1 MNAFRIRPLLGIA
14 AANLLLAAFAA
25 GPVQAQRGSVTG
37 QVTDKSNREAVT
49 GASVLVVGTNLQG
62 RTNRE
67 GRYTITNV
75 PAGQYQVQVR
85 LIGYATATNPVS
97 VSAGQA
103 ATADFALTPAAVPL
117 DVVIVSATGQEQL
130 KRESGSNVGTIDA
143 SKIAQEATP
152 VNAADLLNSRVPGVE
167 VMQSGGTTGTGS
179 RIRIRGATSLSL
191 RNEPIIVVDGV
202 RVDNVPNADGG
213 LGASGGQA
221 PSRLNDLNPEDW
233 ESVEVVKGPS
243 AAALYG
249 TDAANG
255 VIQIRTKQGRPGPTK
270 WTAFSEAGTLNDH
283 ADWPTNYFAHDDV
296 GNACFLPNIAFAAT
310 LPPADR
316 CNVAQVKVDSFN
328 PLKQN
333 SPFRTGVRQHYGL
346 AASGGNEITTFYVSG
361 DFQRE
366 RGIFQSNDLSKTS
379 LRANLRNQVS
389 RLMDLSISTA
399 YVSSDLALPQ
409 NDNNSFG
416 ILPSGLLGSS
426 DSTNNGGYGFLT
438 PQQAQAVRAGQRI
451 ERFTGGLNLNFR
463 PWSFLTMLGTVGYDV
478 TNQGDTFENPPN
490 VNPFDTDGSAFQYG
504 AQIRAYTANLATTA
518 SFRLSSVATL
528 NSTVGVQFNKNVFE
542 QVRAAGRKIVT
553 GAGGVGAVVIPS
565 AGDSIAPQVT
575 LGGYVEE
582 QLGIRD
588 RLYFTGAV
596 RADKNSA
603 FGTNFG
609 NIIYPKLSASWVISE
624 EPFFPRMGW
633 LSSLRLRAA
642 WGRAGRAPGTLDAQP
657 FSVPASIAADGS
669 DLPGVIIGGV
679 GNPSLK
685 PERTRE
691 IETGF
696 DADFAHQRLHL
707 EATYYDKD
715 SRDALVAVPI
725 AGSVGQGAKGTI
737 PITRLDNLGRV
748 SNKGIELLVTAQLVN
763 RPNVSWSVTAS
774 AWGNKNRVLAT
785 DSSNTPIIFGLGGAT
800 QRHQVGY
807 PAGGYWGTSY
817 TFRDLNGDG
826 LLDPF
831 TEITLD
837 TADTFQGSSVP
848 TRGAS
853 FSTEVNFLR
862 HFRLYG
868 LLDGRWGNKL
878 DNSTEQFRC
887 LFSTCHGL
895 NLPNTSLADQAAADA
910 GAFFGLETGF
920 FENAGF
926 LKLRELSLTYT
937 APESWA
943 ARIGARSL
951 NFSLTG
957 RNLVTWTKY
966 RGVDPEV
973 SQSGQLNFSVA
984 DFLSQPPVRYFI
996 GRINVTF

>member
-1 MNAFRIRPLLGIA
+1 MNRFRIRQLLGSA
-14 AANLLLAAFAA
+14 AAILLLAAVVAE
-25 GPVQAQRGSVTG
+25 PVQAQQGTVAG
-37 QVTDKSNREAVT
+37 QVTDKSNQQPVS
-49 GASVLVVGTNLQG
+49 GASVLIAGTSLQG
-62 RTNRE
+62 RTTRE
-67 GRYTITNV
+67 GRYSITHV
-75 PAGQYQVQVR
+75 PPGRYSVQVR
-85 LIGYATATNPVS
+85 LIGYATTSQPVTVAAGETATLDFS
-97 VSAGQA
+97 LA
-103 ATADFALTPAAVPL
+103 AAAVPL
-117 DVVIVSATGQEQL
+117 DAIIVSATGQEQL
-130 KRESGSNVGTIDA
+130 KRENGSSVGTIDA
-143 SKIAQEATP
+143 ASVAQAALPT
-152 VNAADLLNSRVPGVE
+152 NAADLLNSRVPGVE

-213 LGASGGQA
+213 LGAAGGQA

-270 WTAFSEAGTLNDH
+270 WAAFTEAGTLNDH
-283 ADWPTNYFAHDDV
+283 SDWPANYEGKDSNGDFCILPFVAL
-296 GNACFLPNIAFAAT
+296 GACAGPIAT
-310 LPPADR
+310 
-316 CNVAQVKVDSFN
+316 VDSFN

-333 SPFRTGVRQHYGL
+333 SPFRQGVRQHYGL
-346 AASGGNEITTFYVSG
+346 SAAGGNEITTFYVSG

-366 RGIFQSNDLSKTS
+366 KGIFRSNDLKRTS

-389 RLMDLSISTA
+389 RLMDIAISTA

-416 ILPSGLLGSS
+416 ILPSGLLGSA
-426 DSTNNGGYGFLT
+426 DSSNNGGYGFLT
-438 PQQAQAVRAGQRI
+438 PAEAQKVGAGQRI
-451 ERFTGGLNLNFR
+451 ERFTGGLNLTFR
-463 PWSFLTMLGTVGYDV
+463 PWSFLTTRGTLGYDV
-478 TNQGDTFENPPN
+478 TNQGDTFLTPPN
-490 VNPFDTDGSAFQYG
+490 EIPFDLEGTAFQYR
-504 AQIRAYTANLATTA
+504 AQIRGYTANVATTA
-518 SFRLSSVATL
+518 SFRFSPALTSNTTAGL
-528 NSTVGVQFNKNVFE
+528 QFNKNVFD
-542 QVRAAGRKIVT
+542 QVRASGRKLVAGT
-553 GAGGVGAVVIPS
+553 GGVGGVVIPGV
-565 AGDSIAPQVT
+565 GDSIAPQVT
-575 LGGYVEE
+575 LGGYLEE
-582 QLGIRD
+582 QVGIRE
-588 RLYFTGAV
+588 RLYFTGAL

-609 NIIYPKLSASWVISE
+609 NILYPKLSGSWVISE
-624 EPFFPRMGW
+624 EPFFPRMSW

-642 WGRAGRAPGTLDAQP
+642 WGKAGRAPGTLDAQR

-669 DLPGVIIGGV
+669 DLPGVVVGGV

-696 DADFAHQRLHL
+696 DADFGHQRFHL

-725 AGSVGQGAKGTI
+725 AGSVGQGARAGV

-748 SNKGIELLVTAQLVN
+748 SNKGIELLVTAQILN

-774 AWGNKNRVLAT
+774 GWGNKNRVLAT
-785 DSSNTPIIFGLGGAT
+785 DTSNTPIIFGLGGAT

-817 TFRDLNGDG
+817 TARDLNGDG
-826 LLDPF
+826 LIDPF
-831 TEITLD
+831 AEITLGD
-837 TADTFQGSSVP
+837 SDTFQGSSVP

-853 FSTEVNFLR
+853 FSTEVNLLR

-868 LLDGRWGNKL
+868 LLDGRWGGKL

-887 LFSTCHGL
+887 LFAICHGL
-895 NLPNTSLADQAAADA
+895 NVPGTSIEEQGAASAAA
-910 GAFFGLETGF
+910 FYGLETGF
-920 FENAGF
+920 FEDAGF
-926 LKLRELSLTYT
+926 LKLREVSVTYF
-937 APESWA
+937 APDAWA
-943 ARIGARSL
+943 ARIGAKAIS
-951 NFSLTG
+951 FTLTG
-957 RNLVTWTKY
+957 RNLATWTKY
-966 RGVDPEV
+966 KGVDPEI
-973 SQSGQLNFSVA
+973 SQSGQFNFSVA

-996 GRINVTF
+996 GRLNVTF

>member
-1 MNAFRIRPLLGIA
+1 MNVFRIRPLLGGA
-14 AANLLLAAFAA
+14 AAILLLAGFAA

-37 QVTDKSNREAVT
+37 QVTDKSNQQAVT

-97 VSAGQA
+97 VTAGEA

-143 SKIAQEATP
+143 SKVAQEAAP

-213 LGASGGQA
+213 LGAAGGQA

-233 ESVEVVKGPS
+233 ESVEIVKGPS

-270 WTAFSEAGTLNDH
+270 WTAFTEAGSLNDH
-283 ADWPTNYFAHDDV
+283 TDWPANYFAHDDV
-296 GNACFLPNIAFAAT
+296 GNVCFLPFIAIAPL

-316 CNVAQVKVDSFN
+316 CNTARVQVDSFN

-346 AASGGNEITTFYVSG
+346 SASGGNEITTFYVSG

-366 RGIFQSNDLSKTS
+366 KGVFRSNDLKKTS

-389 RLMDLSISTA
+389 RLMDIAISTA

-416 ILPSGLLGSS
+416 ILPSGLLGNA
-426 DSTNNGGYGFLT
+426 DGTNNGGYGFLT
-438 PQQAQAVRAGQRI
+438 PQQAEKVEAGQRI

-463 PWSFLTMLGTVGYDV
+463 PWSFLTVRGTAGYDV
-478 TNQGDTFENPPN
+478 TNQGDRFLTPPN
-490 VNPFDTDGSAFQYG
+490 EIPFDLEGTAFRYG
-504 AQIRAYTANLATTA
+504 AQVRAYTANLASTA
-518 SFRLSSVATL
+518 SFRPSAVITSNT
-528 NSTVGVQFNKNVFE
+528 TVGLQFSKNVFE
-542 QVRAAGRKIVT
+542 QVRASGRKIVT
-553 GAGGVGAVVIPS
+553 GTSGVGGVVFPAV
-565 AGDSIAPQVT
+565 GDSVAPQVT

-582 QLGIRD
+582 QVGIRD
-588 RLYFTGAV
+588 RLYFIGAL

-603 FGTNFG
+603 FGTGFG
-609 NIIYPKLSASWVISE
+609 NIIYPKLSGSWVISE

-642 WGRAGRAPGTLDAQP
+642 WGKAGRAPGTLDAQR
-657 FSVPASIAADGS
+657 FSVPVAVAADGS
-669 DLPGVIIGGV
+669 DLPGVTFGGV
-679 GNPSLK
+679 GNAGLK

-691 IETGF
+691 FETGF
-696 DADFAHQRLHL
+696 DADFGQQRLHF
-707 EATYYDKD
+707 EATYYNKD

-725 AGSVGQGAKGTI
+725 AGSVGEAF
-737 PITRLDNLGRV
+737 TRLDNLGEV
-748 SNKGIELLVTAQLVN
+748 SNKGIELLLTAQVLS
-763 RPNVSWSVTAS
+763 RPNVSWSVTVS
-774 AWGNKNRVLAT
+774 AWGNRNRVLAT
-785 DSSNTPIIFGLGGAT
+785 DTSNTPIIFGLGGAT
-800 QRHQVGY
+800 QRHQRGY
-807 PAGGYWGTSY
+807 PAGGYWGNPY
-817 TFRDLNGDG
+817 TFQDFNGDG
-826 LLDPF
+826 LIDPF
-831 TEITLD
+831 TDIIPGD
-837 TADTFQGSSVP
+837 TDTFQGSSVP

-853 FSTEVNFLR
+853 FSTEVTLLR

-887 LFSTCHGL
+887 LFAICHGL
-895 NLPNTSLADQAAADA
+895 NLPSTSLADQAAASA
-910 GAFFGLETGF
+910 AFFYGFETGF
-920 FENAGF
+920 FEDAGF

-937 APESWA
+937 APDAWA
-943 ARIGARSL
+943 ARIGARTLS
-951 NFSLTG
+951 FSLTG
-957 RNLVTWTKY
+957 RNLATWTKY
-966 RGVDPEV
+966 RGVDPEL
-973 SQSGQLNFSVA
+973 SQSGQFNFDVA
-984 DFLSQPPVRYFI
+984 DFLSQPSVRYFI
-996 GRINVTF
+996 GRVNVTF

>member
-1 MNAFRIRPLLGIA
+1 MRIRAMIVHGIRQLPGVA
-14 AANLLLAAFAA
+14 AALLLVAGLVA
-25 GPVQAQRGSVTG
+25 GPVQAQQGTSAG
-37 QVTDKSNREAVT
+37 QVTHKSNQQPVAGAQVLIAGTSLESRT
-49 GASVLVVGTNLQG
+49 GRDGHFTMIKVPA
-62 RTNRE
+62 
-67 GRYTITNV
+67 GRYT
-75 PAGQYQVQVR
+75 VQVR
-85 LIGYATATNPVS
+85 LIGYATGTASVS
-97 VSAGQA
+97 VAAGET

-117 DVVIVSATGQEQL
+117 DAVVVSATGQEQL
-130 KRESGSNVGTIDA
+130 KRELGNNVGSIDA
-143 SKIAQEATP
+143 AKIAQEAAP
-152 VNAADLLNSRVPGVE
+152 VNATDLLNSQVPGVE

-202 RVDNVPNADGG
+202 RIDNVANADGG

-221 PSRLNDLNPEDW
+221 PSRINDLNPEDF

-283 ADWPTNYFAHDDV
+283 ADWPTNYFAHDDA
-296 GNACFLPNIAFAAT
+296 GNACFLPNIAFAAD

-316 CNVAQVKVDSFN
+316 CNTAQVKVDSFN

-379 LRANLRNQVS
+379 RRANLRNQVS

-518 SFRLSSVATL
+518 SFRLSSVAAL

-542 QVRAAGRKIVT
+542 QVRASGRKIVT

-565 AGDSIAPQVT
+565 ASDSIAPQVT

-582 QLGIRD
+582 QVGIRD
-588 RLYFTGAV
+588 RLYFTGAL

-603 FGTNFG
+603 FGTDFG
-609 NIIYPKLSASWVISE
+609 NIIYPKLSGSWVISE

-642 WGRAGRAPGTLDAQP
+642 WGRAGRAPGTLDAQR
-657 FSVPASIAADGS
+657 FSVPVAVAADGS
-669 DLPGVIIGGV
+669 DLPGVTFGGV
-679 GNPSLK
+679 GNGGLK

-691 IETGF
+691 VEAGF
-696 DADFAHQRLHL
+696 DADFAQQRLHF

-725 AGSVGQGAKGTI
+725 AGSVGEAF
-737 PITRLDNLGRV
+737 TRLDNLGEV
-748 SNKGIELLVTAQLVN
+748 SNKGIELLLTAQLVN
-763 RPNVSWSVTAS
+763 RPNVSWSLTVS

-785 DSSNTPIIFGLGGAT
+785 DTSNTPIIFGLGGAT
-800 QRHQVGY
+800 QRHQKGY
-807 PAGGYWGTSY
+807 PAGGYWGTPYS
-817 TFRDLNGDG
+817 FRDVNGDG
-826 LLDPF
+826 LIDPF
-831 TEITLD
+831 TDITPGD
-837 TADTFQGSSVP
+837 TDTFQGSSVP

-853 FSTEVNFLR
+853 LSTEVGFLR
-862 HFRLYG
+862 HFQLHA

-887 LFSTCHGL
+887 LFAICHGL
-895 NLPNTSLADQAAADA
+895 NLPSTSLADQAAASA
-910 GAFFGLETGF
+910 AFFYGFETGF
-920 FENAGF
+920 FEDAGF
-926 LKLRELSLTYT
+926 VKLREVSLTYT
-937 APESWA
+937 APDAWA
-943 ARIGARSL
+943 ARIGAKTLS
-951 NFSLTG
+951 FSLTG
-957 RNLVTWTKY
+957 RNLATWTKY
-966 RGVDPEV
+966 RGVDPEL
-973 SQSGQLNFSVA
+973 SQSGQFNFDVA

-996 GRINVTF
+996 GRVNVIF